1 MRDRVGETV
10 MRPVV
15 DLRRHGVV
23 IFDLGAVVNS
33 ADGGRP
39 PESAVALA
47 ERLRRSGVEYAL
59 ISAHRNPPSPLGG
72 DEIARAFPVRVE
84 GSAPQDAVARLGSRL
99 STAVLVACN
108 EDMVEGARQSGFALV
123 IGVASIDNADAL
135 LQCGADVVVRDIG
148 EIDIRAGDRRVAD
161 IPGAV
166 TARHELAPPLRVRR
180 PAVVLDFD
188 GTLADIVSDPAAAA
202 LADGV
207 AAALARLAADV
218 TVAVISGRDLGDVRA
233 RVGVPGLWY
242 AGGHGVD
249 IVGPDGRRYENP
261 GAFRAV
267 NRDVNWDK
275 GQALQWMLTHAI
287 DSDTNLL
294 LYVGDDLPDEDAF
307 DVATAV
313 GGVGIVVRSAEAA
326 DRRSAARYALDG
338 PAQVRELLE
347 QLADAVDRDPVDAS
361 RSTDWILHYDG
372 YDPAT
377 EKLREAICT
386 LGNGFFATRGCAP
399 ESEAGPRHYP
409 GTYVAGIYNRLDE
422 TRSDM
427 DVANE
432 SMVNAP
438 NWLTTTFRV
447 GESNWFDV
455 DTADLLE
462 YHQFLNI
469 RRAVL
474 TRRLRYRDTHDRV
487 TTLVQRRFVAM
498 HLPHVCALE
507 TTIIAENWSGTV
519 ELRSAINGAVHNSLV
534 DRYRDL
540 RSDHLERVEG
550 TELSLDSVLLTA
562 QTNQSHVPLATAART
577 TTWSAGKRYAC
588 QYRWLHSD
596 GMVGHDITFDIA
608 VGQAV
613 TVEKAVTLFTGRD
626 RAVSHP
632 GDEAARWLSGLGRFD
647 DLLAG
652 HALMWEQ
659 LWDRVGIDVADHA
672 DASRILRL
680 HQLHLLQTASPTT
693 ADLDVGVP
701 ARGLHGE
708 AYRGHIFWDE
718 LFVFPVLNLREPA
731 LTRSLLHYRYRR
743 LPEARRAARAA
754 GFRGAMFPW
763 QSGSDGREE
772 SQQLHLNP
780 QSGRWLPD
788 ASWRQHH
795 IGIAIAY
802 NVWQYYQ
809 VTGDVEFLADIGA
822 EMLVELARFFASL
835 ASYDRERCRFV
846 IPGVMGPDE
855 FHSGSPDDPYGG
867 VDNNAYTNV
876 MAVWVILRAL
886 EALDAVPAATRT
898 LLVDT
903 LHLDAQ
909 ETTRWIE
916 VSRGMFVPFHDRVI
930 SQFEG
935 YGDLAELDWTGYRE
949 RYGDVRRLDRILEA
963 EGDDV
968 NRYRASK
975 QADVLM
981 LFYLLSADEL
991 RDLFDRLGYDLEPDD
1006 IPRTIDYYMAR
1017 TSHGS
1022 TLSAVV
1028 HSWVL
1033 ARANRHDALHYFDLV
1048 LSSDVADIQGGTT
1061 AEGIHLAA
1069 MAGGIDLLQR
1079 CFTGLE
1085 TRCDQLVFGPHWPE
1099 ELGALEFPICY
1110 RGHQLWLT
1118 VSGRQIEVSAAE
1130 GDQPPIEI
1138 TCRDRVVELR
1148 PGGTVMLE

>member
-1 MRDRVGETV
+1 MPDTDGETV
-10 MRPVV
+10 SRPVV

-23 IFDLGAVVNS
+23 VLDLAVVVRS
-33 ADGGRP
+33 

-47 ERLRRSGVEYAL
+47 GRLCRSGVAYAL
-59 ISAHRNPPSPLGG
+59 VSSPPDTSGLPG
-72 DEIARAFPVRVE
+72 DWANVQAFPVRFD
-84 GSAPQDAVARLGSRL
+84 GSTPQEAVARLGSRL
-99 STAVLVACN
+99 TSAVLVAHDA
-108 EDMVEGARQSGFALV
+108 EAVAQARQSGFSLV
-123 IGVASIDNADAL
+123 VGVGSADHAEL
-135 LQCGADVVVRDIG
+135 LLHSGADVVVRDAG
-148 EIDIRAGDRRVAD
+148 EIEVRSDDPRLVD
-161 IPGAV
+161 IPDAL
-166 TARHELAPPLRVRR
+166 TWRHELTPPLRVRR
-180 PAVVLDFD
+180 PAVFLDFD
-188 GTLADIVSDPAAAA
+188 GTLADMVSDPADAVITE
-202 LADGV
+202 GV
-207 AAALARLAADV
+207 AAVLTRLAADV
-218 TVAVISGRDLGDVRA
+218 PVAVISGRDLDDVRS

-242 AGGHGVD
+242 VGGHGAH
-249 IVGPDGRRYENP
+249 IVGPDGRRYANP
-261 GAFRAV
+261 GAHAVRAAD
-267 NRDVNWDK
+267 RDATWGK
-275 GQALQWMLTHAI
+275 GRALRWMLTHAL
-287 DSDTNLL
+287 DCGATLP
-294 LYVGDDLPDEDAF
+294 LYVGDDLTDEDAF
-307 DVATAV
+307 DAVA
-313 GGVGIVVRSAEAA
+313 AA
-326 DRRSAARYALDG
+326 DGMGIIVRGAEVAARRSAARYALGDTG
-338 PAQVRELLE
+338 QVRELLE
-347 QLADAVDRDPVDAS
+347 RLAEVVDRDPRDS
-361 RSTDWILHYDG
+361 SGSTDWILHYDG

-386 LGNGFFATRGCAP
+386 VGNGFFATRGCAP
-399 ESEAGPRHYP
+399 ESKAGPRHYP

-422 TRSDM
+422 KRSDV
-427 DVANE
+427 DISNE

-447 GESNWFDV
+447 ADGDWFDV
-455 DTADLLE
+455 DAVDLLE
-462 YHQFLNI
+462 YRQYLNI

-474 TRRLRYRDTHDRV
+474 TRVLRYRDAKGRT

-507 TTIIAENWSGTV
+507 TTIVAENWSGPV
-519 ELRSAINGAVHNSLV
+519 ELRSALDGTVRNTLV

-540 RSDHLERVEG
+540 RTDHLERVDG
-550 TELSLDSVLLTA
+550 TELSPNSVLLTA
-562 QTNQSHVPLATAART
+562 RTNQSHVPLAVAART
-577 TTWSAGKRYAC
+577 TVWSAGEQPAAR
-588 QYRWLHSD
+588 YRWFEAD
-596 GMVGHDITFDIA
+596 GMVGHDITVD
-608 VGQAV
+608 
-613 TVEKAVTLFTGRD
+613 VESGHAVTLEKTVTVFTGRD

-632 GDEAARWLSGLGRFD
+632 GDEASRWLPGLGRFE

-652 HALMWEQ
+652 HALAWEQ
-659 LWDRVGIDVADHA
+659 LWDRVGIVVADHQ

-718 LFVFPVLNLREPA
+718 LFVFPVLNLREPT

-754 GFRGAMFPW
+754 GHQGAMFPW

-772 SQQLHLNP
+772 SQRLHLNP

-809 VTGDVEFLADIGA
+809 VTGEVEFLADIGA
-822 EMLVELARFFASL
+822 ELLVELARFFASL

-846 IPGVMGPDE
+846 ITGVMGPDE
-855 FHSGSPDDPYGG
+855 FHSGSPAAPYDG

-886 EALDAVPAATRT
+886 EALDVVPVSTRT
-898 LLVDT
+898 DLVDT
-903 LHLDAQ
+903 LHLGAQ
-909 ETTRWIE
+909 ETTRWVDI
-916 VSRGMFVPFHDRVI
+916 SRRMYVPFHDRVI

-935 YGDLAELDWTGYRE
+935 YGDLVELDWAGYRD

-968 NRYRASK
+968 NRYRVSK

-991 RDLFDRLGYDLEPDD
+991 RDLFDHLGYDLEPDA

-1048 LSSDVADIQGGTT
+1048 LASDVTDIQGGTT
-1061 AEGIHLAA
+1061 VEGIHLAA

-1085 TRCDQLVFGPHWPE
+1085 TRSDQLVFGPHWPE
-1099 ELGALEFPICY
+1099 ELGALEFPIYY

-1130 GDQPPIEI
+1130 SDQPPIEI
-1138 TCRDRVVELR
+1138 VCRDRVVELR
-1148 PGGTVMLE
+1148 PGGTVVLE